1 MSPGLDGETRRHEV
15 VTPEGVPVR
24 FEVAL
29 AGDRAGALAL
39 DLLLIGGAVL
49 AIALPLGWLA
59 AKDLLPGDLVVAG
72 LVLATFLL
80 RAFYFSFFELTWQ
93 GQTPGKRRLG
103 IRAVDAR
110 GGPLT
115 AEAILTR
122 NLTREVEI
130 FLPVMVL
137 AGPEGLYPGAP
148 VLARMLALAW
158 VLLFG
163 FLPFF
168 NRDRLRVGD
177 LLAGTIVVRTPAA
190 VLLDDLTT
198 HSAAPEAAAP
208 VFTDAQL
215 DVYGEYELQVLEQV
229 LRRAGT
235 TGHAES
241 ARVVAEKI
249 QQKIGWEGP
258 PGQDGPFLQTFYAA
272 LRARL
277 ERRMLFGK
285 RRAHKG
291 DRSAG

>member
-1 MSPGLDGETRRHEV
+1 M

-39 DLLLIGGAVL
+39 DLLLIGVAVL

-72 LVLATFLL
+72 LALATFLL

-148 VLARMLALAW
+148 ILARILALAW

-190 VLLDDLTT
+190 VLLDDLTV
-198 HSAAPEAAAP
+198 HSAAPDAAAP

-215 DVYGEYELQVLEQV
+215 DVYGEYELQVLEHL

-249 QQKIGWEGP
+249 RRKIGWEGP
-258 PGQDGPFLQTFYAA
+258 PGPDDPFLQTFYGA

-285 RRAHKG
+285 RRAHKS
-291 DRSAG
+291 DRSEG